1 LRLQHTARLATV
13 ISVLAIVLAACGGGG
28 GGQQQQQPAGQP
40 KQGGTL
46 VIGAEQEGDCLDLIG
61 SCSSASWITW
71 YAYSLTVPRVF
82 DVVDFKYV
90 PNVIMDGEPQLE
102 VGPPMKVTY
111 KIKKE
116 AVWSDGTPITSE
128 DIKYTWDEIMTG
140 KDVNTRLG
148 YDKVQTVDTPDPQ
161 TAVLT
166 FKENYAFWKDP
177 FYGILPSHLLKG
189 KDRSKE
195 LGSLYTW
202 SAGPFM
208 IQSWNKGQDITL
220 VPNPKYIGKKPY
232 LDKVVFKF
240 ITDTAAELQAFKTGQ
255 VQAIQPQESIGIRE
269 QLQAIPNAKF
279 LMTPAGLLEG
289 LWMNAKK
296 PPLNSKNVRQALAYA
311 VDREQ
316 IVQQLLRPI
325 WPEAPVLQAL
335 AVPTLPYYSDAFG
348 KYKHD
353 QGQVDSLMT
362 ADGWQ
367 KGGDGIW
374 AKGGKKATL
383 EINTT
388 AGNKRRELVEQ
399 LIQNQL
405 KSAGFELKVNN
416 TQAGTLFGQWLP
428 RGQHVIAMYAQVL
441 SPAPGF
447 CAIVCSDQI
456 PGPANGNA
464 GQNYQFYGSPAIDQ
478 PWAAAEK
485 ELDDAKLQQL
495 IRQGNEA
502 LAEEVPLIPLYPRVQ
517 IVVYDQAKVT
527 GPIQNNSVLGGFYNL
542 NEWSLK

>member
-1 LRLQHTARLATV
+1 
-13 ISVLAIVLAACGGGG
+13 
-28 GGQQQQQPAGQP
+28 
-40 KQGGTL
+40 
-46 VIGAEQEGDCLDLIG
+46 
-61 SCSSASWITW
+61 
-71 YAYSLTVPRVF
+71 
-82 DVVDFKYV
+82 
-90 PNVIMDGEPQLE
+90 
-102 VGPPMKVTY
+102 
-111 KIKKE
+111 
-116 AVWSDGTPITSE
+116 
-128 DIKYTWDEIMTG
+128 
-140 KDVNTRLG
+140 
-148 YDKVQTVDTPDPQ
+148 
-161 TAVLT
+161 VLT
-166 FKENYAFWKDP
+166 FKEPYAFWKDLFSP
-177 FYGILPSHLLKG
+177 FYGILPSHLLQG

-208 IQSWNKGQDITL
+208 IQSWNKGQDLTL
-220 VPNPKYIGKKPY
+220 VPNPKYMGKKPY

-240 ITDTAAELQAFKTGQ
+240 ITDTSAELQAFKTGQ

-279 LMTPAGLLEG
+279 LMQPAGLLEG

-296 PPLNSKNVRQALAYA
+296 PPLDSKNVRQALAYA
-311 VDREQ
+311 IDREQ
-316 IVQQLLRPI
+316 VVQQLLRPI

-335 AVPTLPYYSDAFG
+335 AVPSLPYYSDAFG

-353 QGQVDSLMT
+353 QAKVDSLMT

-374 AKGGKKATL
+374 AKGGKKASL

-399 LIQNQL
+399 LLQNQL
-405 KSAGFELKVNN
+405 KAAGFELKINN

-428 RGQHVIAMYAQVL
+428 SGQHFIAMYAQVL

-447 CAIVCSDQI
+447 CAIVCKDQI
-456 PGPANGNA
+456 PSPANGNA
-464 GQNYQFYGSPAIDQ
+464 GQNYQFYGSDAIDG

-517 IVVYDQAKVT
+517 IVVYDQAKVA
-527 GPIQNNSVLGGFYNL
+527 GPIQNNSVLGGFFNL
-542 NEWSLK
+542 NEWWLK